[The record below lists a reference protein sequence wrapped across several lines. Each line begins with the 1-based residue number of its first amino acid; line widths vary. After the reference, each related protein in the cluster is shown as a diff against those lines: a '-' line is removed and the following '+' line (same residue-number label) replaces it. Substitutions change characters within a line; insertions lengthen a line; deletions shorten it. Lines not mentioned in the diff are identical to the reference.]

1 MVYNEA
7 INYFINHNQPIREW
21 AIAGSTIALAI
32 VAFLQVKA
40 SYRQISESRFQKRIE
55 IHTEQ
60 LKKMIRVWEEEISK
74 LNLKIDEMIISQ
86 PTEYKAEVEN
96 LPLFEDLKK
105 HEPDDLDIFNCWE
118 EYKNKILRWKTKKFN
133 YFSKISRKITDE
145 TGLTLGMI
153 PSEDNIF
160 TDKLLIAIHSQ
171 ISNKIKNTTEIGPI
185 RTDSTCQESRGGKN
199 WHSISTI
206 AQSQENEQIE
216 NLKQFTTKLPTIV
229 ENEGW
234 VDDFRII
241 LDDYKQLINDDKK
254 KLLYK
259 IIDFYSVPLFSE
271 ECNYL
276 KKR

>member
-1 MVYNEA
+1 MVYNET
-7 INYFINHNQPIREW
+7 INYFINHNQAIREW
-21 AIAGSTIALAI
+21 AIAGCTIALAI

-60 LKKMIRVWEEEISK
+60 LKKMICVWEEEISK

-171 ISNKIKNTTEIGPI
+171 ISNKIQNTTEIGPI
-185 RTDSTCQESRGGKN
+185 RTDSTLQESRGGKN

-206 AQSQENEQIE
+206 AQSQKNEQIE

-229 ENEGW
+229 ENESW